1 MLLIVASVGNWLSK
15 IRLTSYWAVPITT
28 SEQASLSVNHET
40 FTAWRCSDRF
50 DGMAFEEFFLDRS
63 HGSRIR

>member
-1 MLLIVASVGNWLSK
+1 MD
-15 IRLTSYWAVPITT
+15 LTIYWAVPITT
-28 SEQASLSVNHET
+28 SEQTSLSVNHET

-50 DGMAFEEFFLDRS
+50 DGMAFAEFFLDRS